1 MDKGKERVSEDG
13 GHASQSGSEEEVVE
27 EVQPQVT
34 VAGTTGVKRW
44 VVDLDL
50 PPEERW
56 SEVVAFHAPD
66 LLAVAQHI
74 RSELAQVRLLFFLD
88 FWAFSLLFIHF
99 RYIKKKKNKL
109 TPSEMVSRWWGRRRR
124 RSARRWWAPSWP
136 VRRTPGWSST
146 AGSWPESPRPPV
158 RAFPR
163 PSSTPPTDRRR
174 LV

>member
-1 MDKGKERVSEDG
+1 MDKGKEKRESEDG
-13 GHASQSGSEEEVVE
+13 GCASQSGSEEEVEEVVE

-74 RSELAQVRLLFFLD
+74 RSELAQVRLPFFLD
-88 FWAFSLLFIHF
+88 FWAFLIYF
-99 RYIKKKKNKL
+99 YI
-109 TPSEMVSRWWGRRRR
+109 
-124 RSARRWWAPSWP
+124 
-136 VRRTPGWSST
+136 
-146 AGSWPESPRPPV
+146 
-158 RAFPR
+158 F
-163 PSSTPPTDRRR
+163 
-174 LV
+174 